1 MKYLKLILSTVTL
14 MLLLVGCAQIP
25 VKQDQATAKVDTLQ
39 IATSMQRVAD
49 WQIAHFRDRFDFK
62 FRKGPHH
69 ILDWTNGALYVGMLK
84 WASISGDPRY
94 QEWLR
99 SIAEQ
104 GEWKLH
110 RRMYHADDHIV
121 GQLYLDLYR
130 RYNDASM
137 LAKTKESLEYI
148 MANPS
153 QQSIDIDGNKNFE
166 RWTWCDALFMSPPVW
181 AKLSNI
187 TGDDKYLNWMVEE
200 FKATTDHL
208 YDPKEGLY
216 YRDSN
221 YIGKS
226 VNDNKV
232 FWGRGNGWVY
242 AGLTLVMNEL
252 DPKSKHYAYF
262 KKIYLEMTNTLIDIQ
277 TEQGHWSMSLLD
289 AKNYPTPE
297 TSGTSFFTYG
307 IAWGINNGLL
317 KEEKYLPSVVKAWT
331 ALTSHITD
339 DGMLGYV
346 QPIGAAPGDA
356 WPDKTEV
363 YGTGAFLS
371 AGSEVYKLMGGI
383 QPVLIKPST
392 NLENAIEM
400 SDQALEQEQFE

>member
-1 MKYLKLILSTVTL
+1 MKNILMSLGVVLILTA
-14 MLLLVGCAQIP
+14 CAQKP
-25 VKQDQATAKVDTLQ
+25 TEQPQSQ
-39 IATSMQRVAD
+39 ITVNTSDIALSMQKVAD
-49 WQIAHFRDRFDFK
+49 WQIAHFREIFSEKRNK
-62 FRKGPHH
+62 PHH

-94 QEWLR
+94 QEWLK

-110 RRMYHADDHIV
+110 SRMYHADDHIV

-137 LAKTKESLEYI
+137 LAPTKQSLDYI
-148 MANPS
+148 MAHPS
-153 QQSIDIDGNKNFE
+153 QEPITLDNYKHLE

-181 AKLSNI
+181 AKMSKI
-187 TGDDKYLNWMVEE
+187 TGDNQYLDWMVEE

-208 YDPKEGLY
+208 YDPAEGLY
-216 YRDSN
+216 YRDNS
-221 YIGKS
+221 YIGEL
-226 VNDNKV
+226 VNDKKV

-242 AGLTLVMNEL
+242 AGLALVMNEL
-252 DPKSKHYAYF
+252 NPESKHYPYF
-262 KKIYLEMTNTLIDIQ
+262 KKIYLEMTDTLMDIQ
-277 TEQGHWSMSLLD
+277 TKQGHWAMSLLD
-289 AKNYPTPE
+289 DENYPTPE

-307 IAWGINNGLL
+307 LAWGINKGLL
-317 KEEKYLPSVVKAWT
+317 NKEKYLPSVLKAWS

-346 QPIGAAPGDA
+346 QPIGAAPGQA

-363 YGTGAFLS
+363 YGTGAFLA
-371 AGSEVYKLMGGI
+371 AGSELYKLLGGL
-383 QPVLIKPST
+383 QPVPIKRSE
-392 NLENAIEM
+392 NLDNAIEL

>member
-1 MKYLKLILSTVTL
+1 VINVRVILIA
-14 MLLLVGCAQIP
+14 VGLTFLFGACAQ
-25 VKQDQATAKVDTLQ
+25 TKVVQNSTTKNISTSD
-39 IATSMQRVAD
+39 IALSMQRVAD
-49 WQIAHFRDRFDFK
+49 WQIEHFRDVYDLK
-62 FRKGPHH
+62 YAKAPHH

-99 SIAEQ
+99 NIADR

-110 RRMYHADDHIV
+110 SRMYNADDHIV

-153 QQSIDIDGNKNFE
+153 SRPISIEDYKNFE

-181 AKLSNI
+181 AKLTNI
-187 TGDDKYLNWMVEE
+187 TGDDKYLNWMVAE
-200 FKATTDHL
+200 FKATTEHL
-208 YDPKEGLY
+208 YDKEEGLY
-216 YRDSN
+216 YRDDN
-221 YIGKS
+221 FIGKL
-226 VNDNKV
+226 VHDKKV

-242 AGLTLVMNEL
+242 AGLTLVLDEL
-252 DPKSKHYAYF
+252 DPESVHYPYF
-262 KKIYLEMTNTLIDIQ
+262 KSLYLQMTKTLKSIQ

-289 AKNYPTPE
+289 GDNYPTPE

-307 IAWGINNGLL
+307 LAWGINNGLL
-317 KEEKYLPSVVKAWT
+317 NKDQYLPNILKAWT
-331 ALTSHITD
+331 TLTSHITE

-346 QPIGAAPGDA
+346 QPIGAAPGQA
-356 WPDKTEV
+356 WPDRTEV
-363 YGTGAFLS
+363 YGTGAFLA
-371 AGSEVYKLMGGI
+371 AGSEVYKLLGGLL
-383 QPVLIKPST
+383 PVTISPSK
-392 NLENAIEM
+392 NLDNAIKI
-400 SDQALEQEQFE
+400 SDQALQQEQFE